1 MALEPKFGTT
11 SVLVT
16 LAIGAVCG
24 IGLYYFLG
32 PDPCKDVVPQPAP
45 VTMAGFFDRES
56 ISTMTDAPG
65 AWGARFYIAMN
76 AAGSF
81 TVLAGPINDDGAH
94 IPDKSGTL
102 QFMLYKSIANG
113 RSEMTILNESQAV
126 VAVRNA
132 STAARP
138 GWSLDVT
145 ADVLVSHLRIG
156 SANAVGLLERSTTN
170 RDRSF
175 DMAPI
180 KLSGNAAYLEGTASD
195 ILVGAYPCPMHC
207 PKDARFYLHTR

>member
-1 MALEPKFGTT
+1 
-11 SVLVT
+11 
-16 LAIGAVCG
+16 
-24 IGLYYFLG
+24 
-32 PDPCKDVVPQPAP
+32 
-45 VTMAGFFDRES
+45 MAGFFDRES

-81 TVLAGPINDDGAH
+81 TVLAGAH